1 MKLIELLKEKLNEQE
16 LKLVP
21 RSFDIIGSKGK
32 AVAIVKIRREL
43 ESKDKLIAEA
53 IMKLNKN
60 VKSVLKKLSG
70 RVGKYRLY
78 NLELIAGD
86 ENTEVIHK
94 EYGYLIKVD
103 PRKAYFSPREATERQ
118 RIASQ
123 VKPNEIVMLMFAGT
137 GVYGIAICKKQP
149 NLGKVIAIEINPD
162 AFYYMQENIRINK
175 LSDKIIPIL
184 GDVEEKCKDYFG
196 CCDRVIMPF
205 AIEGWKYLETAIKC
219 LKQNG
224 ILHFYFISSEE
235 RLFQDAIE
243 ILMKEAEKL
252 GRKVEVLSKRIV
264 GRFGVRMHKVCIDA
278 KIT

>member
-1 MKLIELLKEKLNEQE
+1 MNLKDLLKEKLNEQE
-16 LKLVP
+16 LKLLP
-21 RSFDIIGSKGK
+21 RSFDIIGSRGK
-32 AVAIVKIRREL
+32 AVAIVKIKKEL
-43 ESKDKLIAEA
+43 NSKDKLIAEA

-70 RVGKYRLY
+70 RMGKYRLY
-78 NLELIAGD
+78 NLELIAGE

-94 EYGYLIKVD
+94 EYGYFIKVD

-123 VKPNEIVMLMFAGT
+123 VKPNEIIMLMFAGT

-149 NLGKVIAIEINPD
+149 NVKKIIAIEINPD

-175 LSDKIIPIL
+175 LSEKIVPIL

-219 LKQNG
+219 LKQGG

-243 ILMKEAEKL
+243 ILKKEAEKL
-252 GRKVEVLSKRIV
+252 GRKVEVLSERIV
-264 GRFGVRMHKVCIDA
+264 GRFGVRLHKVCIDA
-278 KIT
+278 KII